1 VATLG
6 VGIVTECHNMDEF
19 NGVCK
24 SFIPKSVAIM
34 QTDLCIADLEMLFTT
49 LRTCANHTS
58 WQENSALDE
67 TSCDVFPA
75 GDTRIAALQDFKNN
89 CYVNHALFQ

>member
-1 VATLG
+1 MNLL
-6 VGIVTECHNMDEF
+6 EF
-19 NGVCK
+19 VK

-34 QTDLCIADLEMLFTT
+34 QTDLCSAELEMLFTM

-75 GDTRIAALQDFKNN
+75 GDTCTEALQNFKNT
-89 CYVNHALFQ
+89 CYVNHTLFQ